1 MKTTK
6 VILNGEKFDGKLY
19 SAFGIL
25 IFPNFPIIVMQGA
38 KEYTENGT
46 THKVICNQNSCI

>member
-1 MKTTK
+1 M
-6 VILNGEKFDGKLY
+6 NGEKFDGKLY

-25 IFPNFPIIVMQGA
+25 IFPNLPIIVMQGA
-38 KEYTENGT
+38 KEYMENGT